1 MKTIG
6 LLLPGKL
13 VSDLDFTAGAK
24 LVNGPSGGVLLVFQ
38 HQDSGSCSSCRK
50 KSAGHVSYYQTLNI
64 SVNVE
69 TRRRVPDVGR

>member
-38 HQDSGSCSSCRK
+38 HEDSGSCSSCRK
-50 KSAGHVSYYQTLNI
+50 KKCRSCLVLSDSEHFG
-64 SVNVE
+64 E
-69 TRRRVPDVGR
+69 R